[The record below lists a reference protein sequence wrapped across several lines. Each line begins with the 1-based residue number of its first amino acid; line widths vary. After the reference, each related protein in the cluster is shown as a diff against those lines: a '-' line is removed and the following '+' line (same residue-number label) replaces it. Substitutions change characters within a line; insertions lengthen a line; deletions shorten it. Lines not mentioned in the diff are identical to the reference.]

1 MQEVSLGLLTIVLG
15 FALGYCI
22 GLTGVGGGALVAP
35 ALYVVLQVSYAHAV
49 TLSLLYSV
57 FTKLLASLQH
67 LRQGNVS
74 WHITR
79 LYGVAGMPG
88 AILGSQLL
96 YSAQS
101 PDHWVFPFVMSGV
114 LVVAAGLI
122 LLEAKVPAIARWE
135 KPLDPACL
143 GWKGAAA
150 IAGLQLLV
158 GTLMGLTSVGSGSLV
173 ILSML
178 YFIRMPARQIIGT
191 NLTVALLMV
200 IPASLTHLTASGVD
214 LPRLLLLL
222 VGSLFGTVLGSKA
235 TLVIPDHHLK
245 CLMAGLLLLSAVA
258 TVLKAW

>member
-1 MQEVSLGLLTIVLG
+1 MEVVLTIVLG

-35 ALYVVLQVSYAHAV
+35 ALYVVLQVGYAQAV

-57 FTKLLASLQH
+57 FTKLLGFLQH

-74 WHITR
+74 WRVTL

-88 AILGSQLL
+88 AVLGSQLL
-96 YSAQS
+96 YTAQGLDQRS
-101 PDHWVFPFVMSGV
+101 FPFLMSGV

-122 LLEAKVPAIARWE
+122 LLEASVRAIARRE
-135 KPLDPACL
+135 KPLDPERI

-150 IAGLQLLV
+150 IAGFQLLV
-158 GTLMGLTSVGSGSLV
+158 GALMGLTSVGSGSLV
-173 ILSML
+173 ILSMV
-178 YFIRMPARQIIGT
+178 YFIRMSAQQIVGN
-191 NLTVALLMV
+191 NLAIALIMV
-200 IPASLTHLTASGVD
+200 IPASLTHLAASGMD

-235 TLVIPDHHLK
+235 TMVIPDHLLK
-245 CLMAGLLLLSAVA
+245 ILMAGLLLISAVA